1 MIIPQHSRSSVSGP
15 PPPPPR
21 EAEDGPLNPWVTG
34 HQAHSVGNDNA
45 NQRESP
51 ARSESSQHTLAGS
64 DFNTELTN
72 VEDKVST
79 DKNVIDA
86 KEKAGSGSSTNTD
99 GNLSRKRSHAE
110 SATENTAR
118 QDEDNSPRSS
128 KRRHPQVD
136 AAYR

>member
-1 MIIPQHSRSSVSGP
+1 M
-15 PPPPPR
+15 
-21 EAEDGPLNPWVTG
+21 NPWVTG
-34 HQAHSVGNDNA
+34 NQAHSAGNDNA

-72 VEDKVST
+72 VEEKVSA
-79 DKNVIDA
+79 DKIVIDA
-86 KEKAGSGSSTNTD
+86 KEKAASGSSTNID
-99 GNLSRKRSHAE
+99 GNFSRKRSHAE